1 MRQQYR
7 RQSFSAWVFWGALVI
22 GGTLYG
28 AYRFDWFPIGFPSP
42 AAAPAEMASAKPAP
56 NAEKAPAQS
65 PPDGQ
70 IEVAQSPAGPQ
81 SEPPP
86 SEFDEPGPGAKS
98 DQAKSTKA
106 RLLEQRAEGPAP
118 RLRANASTPSSVE
131 PANIADIE
139 ASRSPFNLD
148 SNRDNSNRDASTRD
162 GSTRDSST
170 SSVAA
175 SSATASS
182 TAAAA
187 ATTIAP
193 PPAKV
198 GPVVQAANIVEEK
211 EAPLKETAPMDPD
224 LELQLEKIDRLLKS
238 DDLLRAHRELSTI
251 YWAKPHWRPNIRER
265 IERTAHAIYFD
276 PQPQFLQPYVVKAN
290 DQFAVFAKRYNVPW
304 QYLAKLN
311 GVDPKKIRPGQ
322 QLKVIKGPFS
332 AIVEL
337 NRYLLTLH
345 AYGYYVRAFTIG
357 IGKDGA
363 TPLGK
368 FTVLNKVTNPQY
380 TDPEG
385 HVIDGGDPN
394 NPLGERWLDLGK
406 GYGIHGTIAP
416 NSIGKAESR
425 GCIRLR
431 NEDVEEVYDMLAVGS
446 EVTIRR

>member
-7 RQSFSAWVFWGALVI
+7 RQSFSAWVFWCALIV

-42 AAAPAEMASAKPAP
+42 ASAPSETASAKPGAH
-56 NAEKAPAQS
+56 AEKAPAQA

-86 SEFDEPGPGAKS
+86 SEFDEPGTGAKQME
-98 DQAKSTKA
+98 QAKSTKA

-118 RLRANASTPSSVE
+118 KLRANASTPSSVE

-139 ASRSPFNLD
+139 ASRSPFSL
-148 SNRDNSNRDASTRD
+148 NSTQVPSPA
-162 GSTRDSST
+162 T
-170 SSVAA
+170 SS
-175 SSATASS
+175 
-182 TAAAA
+182 
-187 ATTIAP
+187 
-193 PPAKV
+193 PAKV
-198 GPVVQAANIVEEK
+198 GPVAQSAVVQASNVVEEK
-211 EAPLKETAPMDPD
+211 DTPPKETAPLDPD
-224 LELQLEKIDRLLKS
+224 LEMQLEKIDRLLQT

-251 YWAKPHWRPNIRER
+251 YWGKPRWRPAIRDR
-265 IERTAHAIYFD
+265 IEKTAHAIYFD
-276 PQPQFLQPYVVKAN
+276 PQPQFLQPYVVKQN

-311 GVDPKKIRPGQ
+311 HVDPKRIRPGQ

-332 AIVEL
+332 AIIEL
-337 NRYLLTLH
+337 NGFLLTLH
-345 AYGYYVRAFTIG
+345 AYGYYVRAYPIG

-385 HVIDGGDPN
+385 HVIDGGDPS
-394 NPLGERWLDLGK
+394 NPLGERWIDLGK
-406 GYGIHGTIAP
+406 GYGIHGAIAP

-446 EVTIRR
+446 EITIRR

>member
-7 RQSFSAWVFWGALVI
+7 RQSFSVWVFWSALIV

-28 AYRFDWFPIGFPSP
+28 AYRFDWFPIGFSLP
-42 AAAPAEMASAKPAP
+42 ASAPQEAAKAKQSP
-56 NAEKAPAQS
+56 NAEKAPTQS

-86 SEFDEPGPGAKS
+86 SEFDEPGPGAKT
-98 DQAKSTKA
+98 DQEKSTKA

-118 RLRANASTPSSVE
+118 KLRANASTPSSVE

-139 ASRSPFNLD
+139 ASRSPFSLD
-148 SNRDNSNRDASTRD
+148 STNVAPTVSNPQTK
-162 GSTRDSST
+162 
-170 SSVAA
+170 
-175 SSATASS
+175 
-182 TAAAA
+182 
-187 ATTIAP
+187 P
-193 PPAKV
+193 
-198 GPVVQAANIVEEK
+198 GPVVQAVNLAEEK
-211 EAPLKETAPMDPD
+211 ETPPLDPE
-224 LELQLEKIDRLLKS
+224 LEAHLEKIDQFLQNS
-238 DDLLRAHRELSTI
+238 DLLRAHRELSTL
-251 YWAKPHWRPNIRER
+251 YWAKPRWRPAIRER
-265 IERTAHAIYFD
+265 IEKTANAIYFD

-290 DQFAVFAKRYNVPW
+290 DQFAVFARHYNVPW

-311 GVDPKKIRPGQ
+311 HVDPKKIRPGQ

-332 AIVEL
+332 AIIEL
-337 NRYLLTLH
+337 NGFLLTVH
-345 AYGYYVRAFTIG
+345 AYGYYVRAYSIG

-363 TPLGK
+363 TPIGK
-368 FTVLNKVTNPQY
+368 FPVLKKVPNPQY

-385 HVIDGGDPN
+385 HVIDGGDPS